1 MYRRADAT
9 TSSYLRARRSRPK
22 RPRLVSTE
30 YPRRGESRRD
40 RGCDVHVPQRRT
52 AATPRLPRGYSVETN
67 RGDGATR
74 LPRNVNVSATAS
86 PRFTRERSAVSAAA
100 SPRFVEHVRAANALR
115 EDEARRRR
123 VGEGLARVNIVPGPP
138 RCSPADYPRRHA
150 RRRREWL
157 VLRYR
162 TYGRFSNGALT
173 PRCYSPL
180 LIGSPR
186 RGRGV
191 AATDEPRTPERYIM
205 KCTKS
210 IASTP

>member
-1 MYRRADAT
+1 MCRRDGPRRRRGCHVDIPWRRIAAT
-9 TSSYLRARRSRPK
+9 A
-22 RPRLVSTE
+22 RLVSRGMSTSR
-30 YPRRGESRRD
+30 PRRRRD
-40 RGCDVHVPQRRT
+40 SPEKDPLSRPRR
-52 AATPRLPRGYSVETN
+52 RRDS
-67 RGDGATR
+67 
-74 LPRNVNVSATAS
+74 SK
-86 PRFTRERSAVSAAA
+86 
-100 SPRFVEHVRAANALR
+100 HVRAANALR

-138 RCSPADYPRRHA
+138 RCSPADYPRRHP

-191 AATDEPRTPERYIM
+191 AATDEPRTPEHYIM